1 MTFHVTFQFFYSKFY
16 GVLGKYGK
24 TVVDI
29 DQLVS
34 SSTTSHLVPGSTCRE
49 VDVSMGTSDD
59 QKALVVT
66 YQRLRPGV
74 DIKRG
79 IPEDGHR
86 GWKKYGSKSIQNA
99 NFCR

>member
-1 MTFHVTFQFFYSKFY
+1 M
-16 GVLGKYGK
+16 
-24 TVVDI
+24 
-29 DQLVS
+29 
-34 SSTTSHLVPGSTCRE
+34 PGSTCRE

-74 DIKRG
+74 EIKRA

-99 NFCR
+99 NFCRYLVDRSAVSTLCTAVAARTIFLPAEFVL